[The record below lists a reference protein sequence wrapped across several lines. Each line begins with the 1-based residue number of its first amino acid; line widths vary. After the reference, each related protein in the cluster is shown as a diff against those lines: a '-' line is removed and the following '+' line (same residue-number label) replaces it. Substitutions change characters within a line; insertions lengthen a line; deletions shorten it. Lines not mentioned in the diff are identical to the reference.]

1 MNEEYYMININVD
14 ESIIELEIILSDKGY
29 ELYPDDMVDIDN
41 VLYIA
46 KKDLPIIK
54 NDEYDYVIDVRIIPI
69 LKNVSSRYE
78 AQLNFILDLNILIN
92 SQSLNFDNFDNFK
105 ETILKLSSNDERRY
119 KHLNNQLK
127 KIKTSINVEVTA
139 LNKAYKEIIEIY

>member
-139 LNKAYKEIIEIY
+139 LNKTYKEIIELY